1 MGEHAAATEATGL
14 HLFERKPIINA
25 RGAEAQLCGAT
36 ARRTQKHLPATNHLQ
51 YHWMYLRIIARFSYF
66 FAQKSPTVLLSC
78 TSTPAHSFPP
88 EKRESEAPPIFK
100 I

>member
-25 RGAEAQLCGAT
+25 RGAEARLCGPT

-51 YHWMYLRIIARFSYF
+51 YHWMYLRYIARFSYYF
-66 FAQKSPTVLLSC
+66 LPKKSQTVLLSC
-78 TSTPAHSFPP
+78 TSTPARSFPP
-88 EKRESEAPPIFK
+88 DKRESEAPIFK